1 MKIDPSSFI
10 LGIPIGVVIGY
21 LYRVLS
27 RATYKYSAFR
37 SRGDVVSIEEA
48 RLLIDQGW
56 CIVIHGSDV
65 FFPALVVPIEA
76 LDGDKNDHLRH
87 GKLIS
92 RFWLTESQALKLFP
106 RGKVENLDR
115 RFY

>member
-10 LGIPIGVVIGY
+10 LGIPIGVVIAY

-27 RATYKYSAFR
+27 RATYKYSTFR
-37 SRGDVVSIEEA
+37 RRGDLVSIEEA
-48 RLLIDQGW
+48 RPLMDQGW

-65 FFPALVVPIEA
+65 FFPALVVPLEA
-76 LDGDKNDHLRH
+76 LDGDKNDHLHH

-106 RGKVENLDR
+106 HGKVESFNG
-115 RFY
+115 RFW